1 MGGFATLVD
10 VRPDEGDGGLAAAG
24 RDTRPSCRPF
34 VCVLCTFKVEL
45 LPVSP
50 SALRFTP
57 LEPDTPEDEAEV
69 MGPVFSPVIS
79 ASRSEI

>member
-10 VRPDEGDGGLAAAG
+10 GRPDGGDGGLAAAG
-24 RDTRPSCRPF
+24 RDARPFGRPF
-34 VCVLCTFKVEL
+34 VCVLCTFRVEL

-57 LEPDTPEDEAEV
+57 LEPDIPEDEAEV
-69 MGPVFSPVIS
+69 TGPVFSPEIS